1 MKRLLTIGAVV
12 AVLAVIAPPAQA
24 QAGISV
30 SMSGI
35 AGGSTVEGTV
45 YIGARASSTEG
56 VDSLQIAINGV
67 TVASTSPSGIR
78 QNAETGYNWDTSH
91 VINSSRLSQN
101 GTYTVR
107 VLGVSNGGARDEATA
122 TIYVNNPASTPSGV
136 TASTSGT
143 TSSVSWNANPEPD
156 ILRYRVERDS
166 GSGFNTVSETQNTSF
181 AEELSPGTHTY
192 RVTAIRFSPSGGSR
206 ASAPSGGA
214 SVSID
219 APASSGG
226 GGGSSS
232 GGGSGSGNTS
242 GGSGGVSNPFGPG
255 TTVKKGGWVNPFGG
269 SGGIVTKKKG
279 AFYIGGKRIAISGLP
294 TGFLRLPGMGGG
306 LPQLPQGEGVKWGK
320 YDELLPYDV
329 PNGGA
334 PLATEGMNIAARS
347 PWRVIPPDGLRW
359 LAAGILAI
367 VAAALARFLAG
378 RIEDDPFEAPTL
390 SVVGEEGS
398 DQAAA

>member
-1 MKRLLTIGAVV
+1 MKRLMTLAAIVSLMAVV
-12 AVLAVIAPPAQA
+12 APPAHA
-24 QAGISV
+24 QAAISV
-30 SMSGI
+30 SLSGV
-35 AGGSTVEGTV
+35 ASGSTVEGIV
-45 YIGARASSTEG
+45 YAGARASSTEG
-56 VDSLQIAINGV
+56 VDSLQILINGV

-78 QNAETGYNWDTSH
+78 QNAETGYNWDTRH
-91 VINSSRLSQN
+91 AVNSSSLSQN

-107 VLGVSNGGARDEATA
+107 VVGVSNGGARDEASA
-122 TIYVNNPASTPSGV
+122 SIHVNNPASTPTGV
-136 TASTSGT
+136 TASTLGN

-166 GSGFNTVSETQNTSF
+166 GSGFATVTETQGTSF

-192 RVTAIRFSPSGGSR
+192 RITAIRYSPAGGSR

-214 SVSID
+214 AVSIE

-226 GGGSSS
+226 GDGGSYTE
-232 GGGSGSGNTS
+232 GGGSNTS
-242 GGSGGVSNPFGPG
+242 GGNGGVANPFGPG
-255 TTVKKGGWVNPFGG
+255 ATVKKGGFVNPFGG

-306 LPQLPQGEGVKWGK
+306 LPQLPESEGVKWGK
-320 YDELLPYDV
+320 YDEILPYDV
-329 PNGGA
+329 PSGA
-334 PLATEGMNIAARS
+334 VPLGSEGSNIAARS

-359 LAAGILAI
+359 LAAGLLAI
-367 VAAALARFLAG
+367 VAAALSRFLAG
-378 RIEDDPFEAPTL
+378 RIEDDPFEAPALT
-390 SVVGEEGS
+390 VVEEGS